1 MQNGPIVLTILDG
14 WGLSPS
20 WGGNAISMNN
30 PVNMDNLWKNYPH
43 TVLQALS
50 LVSRDEIV
58 GDSRLGHTLIG
69 AGRDVLSNYSIIL
82 KSIENRSFFRNET
95 LLGAINWAKKNNSNL
110 HLMGLVSEGGV
121 HAHISHLLALLKM
134 CHEQGFTRVYIDMI
148 TDGTDSLPTDAL
160 RYIEMIE
167 NKFKEYGMGQFAS
180 VGGRYYGMDRDEN
193 WERITQYYNTIT
205 GDKKAV
211 SHENI
216 RKAITSSY
224 EGGLN
229 DEYVLPCLIRDAKH
243 EVHPIKS
250 DDAVVF
256 FNFREDR
263 ARQLTRIFVDKKF
276 KRLFWK
282 PKTIEDLYFATFISY
297 QKDLTAKIVFTD
309 MDYKNTLSEIIS
321 KANKK
326 QLKIAESQKYAHVTY
341 FFNGGAEDPFVG
353 EERKIVSSLN
363 VDSYDKVPAMSA
375 PAICEATIKAIKSNK
390 YDLIVLNFA
399 NVDMIAHT
407 GNIIA
412 TGQAVQILDKLI
424 QQIVDQNLKVGGT
437 TIITADHGHAEQM
450 VQLKKNLSSER
461 ETSHTL
467 NPVPFILIQSSNKKN
482 LIQSAVG
489 HHANSLS
496 KIIQAKDTLADIAP
510 TILELMQVP
519 KPADM
524 TGHSLLSKLE

>member
-1 MQNGPIVLTILDG
+1 MQKGPIVLTILDG

-82 KSIENRSFFRNET
+82 NSIENRSFFKNET
-95 LLGAINWAKKNNSNL
+95 LLGAINWAKKNNSNI

-134 CHEQGFTRVYIDMI
+134 CHEQNFDRVFVDVI
-148 TDGTDSLPTDAL
+148 TDGTDSMPTDAL

-167 NKFKEYGMGQFAS
+167 NKFKEYGIGQFS
-180 VGGRYYGMDRDEN
+180 SISGRYYSMDRDEN
-193 WERITQYYNTIT
+193 WDRVSQYYNTIT
-205 GDKKAV
+205 GDKKAI

-224 EGGLN
+224 EAGLN
-229 DEYVLPCLIRDAKH
+229 DEYIMPGLIRDDKH
-243 EVHPIKS
+243 IVHPIKNN
-250 DDAVVF
+250 DAVVF

-263 ARQLTRIFVDKKF
+263 ARQLTRIFVDKNF

-282 PKTIEDLYFATFISY
+282 PRPIEDLYFATFISY
-297 QKDLTAKIVFTD
+297 QRDLAAKIVFAD
-309 MDYKNTLSEIIS
+309 MDYKNSLSEVLS
-321 KANKK
+321 KATKK
-326 QLKIAESQKYAHVTY
+326 QLKVAESQKYAHVTY
-341 FFNGGAEDPFVG
+341 FFNGGIEEPFTG
-353 EERKIVSSLN
+353 EERKIVSSVN

-375 PAICEATIKAIKSNK
+375 PAICDATVKAIKSKK

-399 NVDMIAHT
+399 NVDVIAHT

-424 QQIVDQNLKVGGT
+424 QKIVEENLKADGT

-450 VQLKKNLSSER
+450 VQLKKNLNSER
-461 ETSHTL
+461 ETAHTL
-467 NPVPFILIQSSNKKN
+467 NPVPFILIQSNNKKN
-482 LIQSAVG
+482 LIQSALG

-510 TILELMQVP
+510 TILEIMQVA
-519 KPADM
+519 KPAEM
-524 TGHSLLSKLE
+524 TGHSLLNKLE